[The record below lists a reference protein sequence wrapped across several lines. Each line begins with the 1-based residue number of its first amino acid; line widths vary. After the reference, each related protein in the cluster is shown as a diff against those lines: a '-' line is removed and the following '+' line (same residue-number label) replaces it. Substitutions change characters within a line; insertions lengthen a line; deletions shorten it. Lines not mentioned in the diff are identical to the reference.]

1 MSNDTL
7 TRRARILYGILITL
21 FIYTLLY
28 LFFLFYP
35 FLSDKMDMSDID
47 VKGDA
52 TFYCED
58 CYPKPSI
65 KDSKHWHNLITKML
79 K

>member
-1 MSNDTL
+1 M
-7 TRRARILYGILITL
+7 
-21 FIYTLLY
+21 
-28 LFFLFYP
+28 
-35 FLSDKMDMSDID
+35 SDKMDMSDID